1 MDLRI
6 TVQLTVDQYDLFT
19 IFISRYFTFLKK
31 LPVTTV
37 ALIVVCL
44 GSFIGPLG
52 MASVNVAIPN
62 LAADLHA
69 NAKMVSWLPTLF
81 LLSSVVF
88 MLPFGKLA
96 DNYGRKRIYTIG
108 LALNAFTSLMCALGQ
123 QIEWVL
129 FWRFAQGAASAMIF
143 GTGVAILTS
152 VTPSHKRGAA
162 LGLAAACVYIGLTLA
177 PAIGGLLT
185 EIWSWRAVFL
195 FQVPLILFLLLLI
208 KWGLKGEW
216 KNDEVASFDWRGSFI
231 FAVSSASLVFGF
243 SSVPKLY
250 GFLLLILSVITMI
263 FFVYHQSRHHTP
275 LIRVQMFRE
284 SRVFSMSLTTSL
296 LMYGSNFPLAF
307 LLSLYLQV
315 VQGYGP
321 AEAGQILLLQAF
333 AMAILAPM
341 SGRLSD
347 KIQPRFLATIG
358 CAIVACGFLV
368 LSQMTTATG
377 TTYIGGSLLLI
388 GIGFGL
394 FSSPNNNA
402 IMGAVQDRELGVASA
417 SLNLARTI
425 GNLLG
430 MSSVN
435 LLVHYYL
442 GDNKIVAEQT
452 PALMNTLSTAF
463 YISLV
468 SVIIATFLSGF
479 RGKAERQTNS
489 SASG

>member
-1 MDLRI
+1 MN
-6 TVQLTVDQYDLFT
+6 
-19 IFISRYFTFLKK
+19 K

-123 QIEWVL
+123 QVEWVL
-129 FWRFAQGAASAMIF
+129 FWRFVQGAASAMIF

-185 EIWSWRAVFL
+185 EMWSWRAVFL
-195 FQVPLILFLLLLI
+195 FQLPLIVILLGLI
-208 KWGLKGEW
+208 KWGLHGEW
-216 KNDEVASFDWRGSFI
+216 KNEHIASFDWRGSFI
-231 FAVSSASLVFGF
+231 FAVSSTSLVFGF
-243 SSVPKLY
+243 SSLPKLH
-250 GFLLLILSVITMI
+250 GFLLLIFSVLTMI
-263 FFVYHQSRHHTP
+263 LFVYHQSQHHTP

-284 SRVFSMSLTTSL
+284 SRVFSMSLITSL

-315 VQGYGP
+315 VQGYSP

-333 AMAILAPM
+333 AMAFLAPM

-347 KIQPRFLATIG
+347 KVQPRFLATFG

-402 IMGAVQDRELGVASA
+402 IMGAVQESELGVASA
-417 SLNLARTI
+417 TLNLARTV
-425 GNLLG
+425 GNLVG
-430 MSSVN
+430 MSTVN

-442 GDNKIVAEQT
+442 GDSKINAEQI
-452 PALMNTLSTAF
+452 PALMSTISFAF
-463 YISLV
+463 YISLI
-468 SVIIATFLSGF
+468 SVIVATFLSGF
-479 RGKAERQTNS
+479 RGKANQQS
-489 SASG
+489 K